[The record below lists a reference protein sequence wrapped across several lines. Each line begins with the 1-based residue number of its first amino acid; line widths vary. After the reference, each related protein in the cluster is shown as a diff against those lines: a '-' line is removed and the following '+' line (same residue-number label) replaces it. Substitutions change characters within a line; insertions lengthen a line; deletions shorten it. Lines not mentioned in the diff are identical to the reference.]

1 MAIDASEPTG
11 TRPFNQLEWMIG
23 WRYLKSRRREAF
35 ISVIAW
41 TSFLGIMI
49 GVAALI
55 AVLAVLNGFRTEIL
69 DKFLGLNGHILI
81 QPTTTPF
88 TDFKE
93 VEERVSKVKG
103 VKYVIA
109 FIDGQALVSGPGGA
123 SGALVRGISGAD
135 FAKVK
140 LVASNIKS
148 GSIADFDSGT
158 GVAVGSRLAQSLGL
172 RLGDPI
178 TVVTARGNITPFGV
192 TPRTRSFPVAAI
204 FEVGQYQYDS
214 NFVYMPLA
222 AAQAFFNMDDKAS
235 AAEVFIDDP
244 ENVEPMKPLIM
255 DAADRSVYVTDWR
268 LRDSTMV
275 AALEIQRNVVS
286 MIVALI
292 VVVAAFNIIAGL
304 TMLVKDKSRAIA
316 ILRTMGATRGAI
328 LRIFLIVGMAIGTAG
343 TLAGLGVGLLLSYY
357 IEEVRAGLSWL
368 FNTRL
373 YPPDLFLLTK
383 MRADVHFDETA
394 AAVVMALVLSFFATI
409 YPAWKAAK
417 LDPVDA
423 LRYE

>member
-11 TRPFNQLEWMIG
+11 TRPFTRLEWMIG

-55 AVLAVLNGFRTEIL
+55 AVVAVLNGFRTEL
-69 DKFLGLNGHILI
+69 LGKFLGLNGHILI

-93 VEERVSKVKG
+93 VEDRISKVKG
-103 VKYVIA
+103 VKYAIA
-109 FIDGQALVSGPGGA
+109 FIDGQALASGPGGA

-135 FAKVK
+135 LAKVE
-140 LVASNIKS
+140 LVASNVKQ
-148 GSIADFDSGT
+148 GTLEGFDTGA
-158 GVAVGSRLAQSLGL
+158 GVAVGSRLAQALGL

-178 TVVTARGNITPFGV
+178 TIVTARGNITPFGV
-192 TPRTRSFPVAAI
+192 TPRTRSFPVTAI
-204 FEVGQYQYDS
+204 FEVGMYQYDS
-214 NFVYMPLA
+214 SFIYMPLA
-222 AAQAFFNMDDKAS
+222 AAQAFFNQDDKVTAE
-235 AAEVFIDDP
+235 EVFIDDP
-244 ENVEPMKPLIM
+244 ENVEPMKPIVM
-255 DAADRSVYVTDWR
+255 DAADRPVYVTDWR
-268 LRDSTMV
+268 LRDSTFV

-292 VVVAAFNIIAGL
+292 VIVAAFNIIAGL

-328 LRIFLIVGMAIGTAG
+328 MRIFLIVGMAIGTAG
-343 TLAGLGVGLLLSYY
+343 TLAGLGVGLLLCYY
-357 IEEVRAGLSWL
+357 IEEVRQGLSWL

-373 YPPDLFLLTK
+373 YPPELFFLTK
-383 MRADVHFDETA
+383 MRADVHFDETS
-394 AAVVMALVLSFFATI
+394 AAVAMALVLSFLATI

>member
-11 TRPFNQLEWMIG
+11 TRPFTKLEWMIG
-23 WRYLKSRRREAF
+23 WRYLRSRRREAF

-55 AVLAVLNGFRTEIL
+55 AVLAVLNGFRTEL
-69 DKFLGLNGHILI
+69 LNKFLGLNGHILI
-81 QPTTTPF
+81 QPTTDPF

-93 VEERVSKVKG
+93 VEDRISKVKG
-103 VKYVIA
+103 VQYVIA
-109 FIDGQALVSGPGGA
+109 FIDGQALASGPGGA
-123 SGALVRGISGAD
+123 SGALVRGISAD
-135 FAKVK
+135 DLNKVK
-140 LVASNIKS
+140 LVSSNIKQ
-148 GSIADFDSGT
+148 GSLEGFDTAG

-178 TVVTARGNITPFGV
+178 TIVTARGNITPFGV
-192 TPRTRSFPVAAI
+192 TPRTRSFPVTAI
-204 FEVGQYQYDS
+204 FEVGMYQYDS
-214 NFVYMPLA
+214 SFVYMPLSL
-222 AAQAFFNMDDKAS
+222 AQAFFNQDDKVTAE
-235 AAEVFIDDP
+235 EVFIDDP
-244 ENVEPMKPLIM
+244 ENVEAMKPVVM
-255 DAADRSVYVTDWR
+255 DAAARSVYVTDWR
-268 LRDSTMV
+268 LRDSTFV

-292 VVVAAFNIIAGL
+292 VIVAAFNIIAGL

-328 LRIFLIVGMAIGTAG
+328 MRIFLIVGMAIGTAG
-343 TLAGLGVGLLLSYY
+343 TLAGLGVGLLLCHY
-357 IEEVRAGLSWL
+357 IEEVREALSWL

-373 YPPDLFLLTK
+373 YPPELFFLSK
-383 MRADVHFDETA
+383 MRADVHFDETT
-394 AAVVMALVLSFFATI
+394 AAVIMALVLSFLATI

>member
-1 MAIDASEPTG
+1 MGNEAAEPTG
-11 TRPFNQLEWMIG
+11 TPPFARIEWLIG

-55 AVLAVLNGFRTEIL
+55 AVLAVLNGFRTEL
-69 DKFLGLNGHILI
+69 LGKFLGLNGHILV
-81 QPTTTPF
+81 QPTSTPF

-93 VEERVSKVKG
+93 VQERFAKVPG
-103 VKYVIA
+103 VNYSIA
-109 FIDGQALVSGPGGA
+109 FIDGQALASGPSGA
-123 SGALVRGISGAD
+123 SGALVRGMSGD
-135 FAKVK
+135 DLSHVE
-140 LVASNIKS
+140 LVATNVKQ
-148 GSIADFDSGT
+148 GSLANFDAT
-158 GVAVGSRLAQSLGL
+158 DGVAVGSRLAQSLGL

-178 TVVTARGNITPFGV
+178 TIVTARGNVTPFGV
-192 TPRTRSFPVAAI
+192 TPRTRSFPIKAI
-204 FEVGQYQYDS
+204 FEVGMFTYDS
-214 NFVYMPLA
+214 SFVYMPLA
-222 AAQAFFNMDDKAS
+222 AAQAFFNQDDRVT
-235 AAEVFIDDP
+235 AAEIFVTDP
-244 ENVEPMKPLIM
+244 ENVDAMKPLII
-255 DAADRSVYVTDWR
+255 AAAERPVYVSDWR
-268 LRDSTMV
+268 VRDSTFV

-292 VVVAAFNIIAGL
+292 VIVAAFNIIAGL

-316 ILRTMGATRGAI
+316 ILRTMGATRGSVM
-328 LRIFLIVGMAIGTAG
+328 RIFLIVGMAIGIAG
-343 TLAGLGVGLLLSYY
+343 TLAGLGVGLLLCYY
-357 IEEVRAGLSWL
+357 IEEVRQFLSWV

-373 YPPDLFLLTK
+373 YPPEMFFLAK
-383 MRADVHFDETA
+383 MRADVHIDETCYS
-394 AAVVMALVLSFFATI
+394 VIMALVLSFLATI